1 MSEKIKIKITP
12 AVAALVAPTVDR
24 DAKLKGLEAADGMAL
39 FDQVM
44 LTFCLMK
51 DRDEI
56 VKSAASSAFSLLKEE
71 TVLSFLEQSEI
82 HPAVLDVIAR
92 EHYHSPEIVRA
103 LHGCETLAPLTAEFL
118 MALAQPIATGELD
131 ADSLLTED
139 LFAPYQEQDEDPEDP
154 TEELFSEEPASEDAG
169 ELAEDAPTEEE
180 YLSKYKMVQLMGIS
194 EKIKMA
200 LSGDKEWR
208 SILVKDSNKLVSGS
222 VIKNPR
228 ITDGEILTIIKVG
241 VQNDEIMRLI
251 CANKEWIKNYAIRKA
266 LIENPKTPL
275 ANSLRYLATL
285 GEKDIAAYAKSK
297 NISSV
302 IATQAKRLVLAKK
315 RN

>member
-1 MSEKIKIKITP
+1 M
-12 AVAALVAPTVDR
+12 ARFAAPGVDR
-24 DAKLKGLEAADGMAL
+24 DTKLQGLESAGCMSPA
-39 FDQVM
+39 DQV
-44 LTFCLMK
+44 LLYFCLLK
-51 DRDEI
+51 DRDET
-56 VKSAASSAFSLLKEE
+56 VRGAASSAFSALAEE
-71 TVLSFLEQSEI
+71 TVLNFLQQSEI
-82 HPAVLDVIAR
+82 HPAILDAISR
-92 EHYHSPEIVRA
+92 EFSHNRRIVTA
-103 LHGCETLAPLTAEFL
+103 LLDCETVSQQTADFLKQILNSEDADEFD
-118 MALAQPIATGELD
+118 I
-131 ADSLLTED
+131 DSLLTED
-139 LFAPYQEQDEDPEDP
+139 LFAPYDDVTEEVSSLEEENQVENIPED
-154 TEELFSEEPASEDAG
+154 
-169 ELAEDAPTEEE
+169 EE

-208 SILVKDSNKLVSGS
+208 SILIKDANKLVSGS

-285 GEKDIAAYAKSK
+285 GEKDIAGYAKSK

>member
-1 MSEKIKIKITP
+1 MSDKIKLRISP
-12 AVAALVAPTVDR
+12 AVARFAAPGVDSGT
-24 DAKLKGLEAADGMAL
+24 KLKGLDAAGGMPPA
-39 FDQVM
+39 DQV
-44 LTFCLMK
+44 LLIFCLLK

-56 VKSAASSAFSLLKEE
+56 VKGAASSAFSVLTEE
-71 TVLSFLEQSEI
+71 TLLTFLQQPEI
-82 HPAVLDVIAR
+82 HPAVLDAIAR
-92 EHYHSPEIVRA
+92 EFSQNRRIVAA
-103 LHGCETLAPLTAEFL
+103 LLGCETI
-118 MALAQPIATGELD
+118 AQPTSVFLTQIVDATNSGELD
-131 ADSLLTED
+131 SDSMPEKDIFGSFDEGADAL
-139 LFAPYQEQDEDPEDP
+139 DEEEVPSGEEEYLAENAPED
-154 TEELFSEEPASEDAG
+154 
-169 ELAEDAPTEEE
+169 EE

-208 SILVKDSNKLVSGS
+208 SILIKDANKLVSGS

-285 GEKDIAAYAKSK
+285 NEKDIAGYAKSK